1 MSAGTSHG
9 SGAVDEDGATAI
21 DPTVLRGKRMLVV
34 EEALKNESGHWYE
47 YVKSVAEL
55 NRMAGAE
62 TAVVSHVETDPAIRR
77 EIGAHAIFPWTS
89 WDNVYRYP
97 QAWRRYLGIVHHNL
111 RVYRVMSRFVK
122 QHGPFDILF
131 APTVT
136 IHHVIGWRLLMAR
149 HGGRRIGQ
157 IILLFR
163 NNAGSYAD
171 DSKTPVFK
179 RSTDILKWALQ
190 SFRPLLAR
198 GRARFATDSRK
209 LAFEYKHLCGIEPDV
224 FPSPRIAPSAPP
236 APPAPPVRVPGAP
249 VIFSCLGPARF
260 EKGIDVMQAAI
271 RLYLERHPEGRA
283 RFVIQWNDPILDV
296 VGAIYPPDPAL
307 RADPRVELIEQTMS
321 SAAYDAAVAR
331 TDCMLLPYRRASY
344 FARISGVAVE
354 AVTAGVP
361 VIYTRDT
368 WNEDLVLDLGAGIG
382 VADND
387 VSGLAD
393 AIAKMVEEFDRF
405 SAEAVARADAARR
418 SHSPMA
424 FVAKA
429 WGLA

>member
-1 MSAGTSHG
+1 MSAGTSDG
-9 SGAVDEDGATAI
+9 SGSGDEGGAPAI
-21 DPTVLRGKRMLVV
+21 DSTLLRGKRMLVV

-55 NRMAGAE
+55 NRMAGAK
-62 TAVVSHVETDPAIRR
+62 TVVVSHVETDPAIRR

-97 QAWRRYLGIVHHNL
+97 QAWRRYLGIAHHNF

-122 QHGPFDILF
+122 EHGPFDILF

-149 HGGRRIGQ
+149 HGGRRIGR

-179 RSTDILKWALQ
+179 RSTNILKWALQ

-209 LAFEYKHLCGIEPDV
+209 LAFEYEHLCGIEPEV
-224 FPSPRIAPSAPP
+224 FPSPRIAPP
-236 APPAPPVRVPGAP
+236 APPAPPVRAPGAP

-271 RLYLERHPEGRA
+271 RTYLERHPDGQA
-283 RFVIQWNDPILDV
+283 RFVIQWNDPILDAE
-296 VGAIYPPDPAL
+296 GAVYPPDPAL
-307 RADPRVELIEQTMS
+307 RADPRVELIERTMS

-393 AIAKMVEEFDRF
+393 AIATMVEDFDRF

-424 FVAKA
+424 FVARA

>member
-1 MSAGTSHG
+1 MSAATSNG
-9 SGAVDEDGATAI
+9 SGKVAEGADAAI
-21 DPTVLRGKRMLVV
+21 DSTVLHGKRMLVV

-62 TAVVSHVETDPAIRR
+62 TVVVSHVDTDPAVRQ
-77 EIGAHAIFPWTS
+77 EIGANAIFPWTS
-89 WDNVYRYP
+89 WDNIYRYP
-97 QAWRRYLGIVHHNL
+97 QAWRRYVGIARHNL
-111 RVYRVMSRFVK
+111 RVYRVMNRFVK
-122 QHGPFDILF
+122 QHGPFDVLF
-131 APTVT
+131 APTVA
-136 IHHVIGWRLLMAR
+136 IHHIFGWRLLMAR
-149 HGGRRIGQ
+149 QGGRGIGQ

-171 DSKTPVFK
+171 NSKTPVFK
-179 RSTDILKWALQ
+179 RSTNILKWALQ
-190 SFRPLLAR
+190 SFRPLLAS
-198 GRARFATDSRK
+198 GRARFATDSKK
-209 LAFEYKHLCGIEPDV
+209 LAFEYRHLCGIEPEV
-224 FPSPRIAPSAPP
+224 FPSPRIAPP
-236 APPAPPVRVPGAP
+236 APPSPPPRAPGAP

-271 RLYLERHPEGRA
+271 RLYLERHPTGAA
-283 RFVIQWNDPILDV
+283 RFVIQWNDPILDAD
-296 VGAIYPPDPAL
+296 GAVYLPDPGL

-331 TDCMLLPYRRASY
+331 TDCMLLPYRRESY

-393 AIAKMVEEFDRF
+393 AIAMMVEEFDRF
-405 SAEAVARADAARR
+405 SADAVARADAARR

>member
-1 MSAGTSHG
+1 MSAGTRDG
-9 SGAVDEDGATAI
+9 SGSGGGDGASAI
-21 DPTVLRGKRMLVV
+21 DSTTLGGKRMLVV

-62 TAVVSHVETDPAIRR
+62 TVVVSHVDTEPAVQR
-77 EIGAHAIFPWTS
+77 EIGANAIFPWTS
-89 WDNVYRYP
+89 WDNIYRYP

-111 RVYRVMSRFVK
+111 RVYRLMSRFVK
-122 QHGPFDILF
+122 QHGPFDVLF

-157 IILLFR
+157 MILLFR

-179 RSTDILKWALQ
+179 RSTNILKWALQ
-190 SFRPLLAR
+190 SFRPLLAN
-198 GRARFATDSRK
+198 GRARFATDSKK
-209 LAFEYKHLCGIEPDV
+209 LAFEYKHLSGIEPEV
-224 FPSPRIAPSAPP
+224 FPSPRIAPP
-236 APPAPPVRVPGAP
+236 APPSPPARAPGAP

-271 RLYLERHPEGRA
+271 RTYLERYPDGRA
-283 RFVIQWNDPILDV
+283 HFVIQWNDPILDAN
-296 VGAIYPPDPAL
+296 GALYVPDPAL

-361 VIYTRDT
+361 VIYTKDT

-387 VSGLAD
+387 INGLAD
-393 AIAKMVEEFDRF
+393 AIAKMVEQFDRY

-429 WGLA
+429 WGL

>member
-1 MSAGTSHG
+1 MSAVTS
-9 SGAVDEDGATAI
+9 DGASVLSDRGVAAI
-21 DPTVLRGKRMLVV
+21 DPTILRGKRMLVV

-47 YVKSVAEL
+47 YVKSVADL
-55 NRMAGAE
+55 NRLAGAE
-62 TAVVSHVETDPAIRR
+62 TVVVTHVDTDPAIRR
-77 EIGAHAIFPWTS
+77 EIGANAVFPWTS
-89 WDNVYRYP
+89 WDNVYRHP
-97 QAWRRYLGIVHHNL
+97 QAWRRYLGIARHNI
-111 RVYRVMSRFVK
+111 RVYRVMSRFVNE
-122 QHGPFDILF
+122 HGPFDILF
-131 APTVT
+131 APTVA
-136 IHHVIGWRLLMAR
+136 IHHVIGWRLLIAR
-149 HGGRRIGQ
+149 HGRRGIGQ

-179 RSTDILKWALQ
+179 RSTNILKWVLQ
-190 SFRPLLAR
+190 SFRPVIAR
-198 GRARFATDSRK
+198 GRARFATDSKK
-209 LAFEYKHLCGIEPDV
+209 LAFEYNHLCGIKPEV
-224 FPSPRIAPSAPP
+224 FPSPRIAPAAPSS
-236 APPAPPVRVPGAP
+236 PPLRASGAP

-271 RLYLERHPEGRA
+271 RIYLERYPTGQA
-283 RFVIQWNDPILDV
+283 RFVIQWNDPIVDAD
-296 VGAIYPPDPAL
+296 GAPYQADTAL
-307 RADPRVELIEQTMS
+307 RDNPRVELIEQTMS

-368 WNEDLVLDLGAGIG
+368 WNEDLVIDLGAGIG

-387 VSGLAD
+387 VKGLVE
-393 AIAKMVEEFDRF
+393 AIATMVDDFDQF
-405 SAEAVARADAARR
+405 SADAVARADLARR

-424 FVAKA
+424 FASIV
-429 WGLA
+429 WGLH